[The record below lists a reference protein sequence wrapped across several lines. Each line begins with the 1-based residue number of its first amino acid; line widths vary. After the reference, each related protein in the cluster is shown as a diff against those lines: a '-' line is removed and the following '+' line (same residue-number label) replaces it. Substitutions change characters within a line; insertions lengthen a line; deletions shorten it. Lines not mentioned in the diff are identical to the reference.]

1 MSIAAELNK
10 LLSNGVTGNQADLV
24 EMLKEQG
31 IDTTQSSV
39 SRALKKLNAV
49 KKTDENGKSVYV
61 LAHTV
66 SGLKTVGFF
75 DSLVNRVM
83 DNGQMIVI
91 HTRPGTANTVAKFID
106 DHAFDLVMGTIAG
119 DDTIFIVPTHVDRI
133 RETIRTLTS
142 YMKQIGIYTP

>member
-10 LLSNGVTGNQADLV
+10 LLSNGISGNQAELVGALKDL
-24 EMLKEQG
+24 G
-31 IDTTQSSV
+31 IETTQSSV

-49 KKTDENGKSVYV
+49 KKIDENGKSVYV

-66 SGLKTVGFF
+66 SGLKSVGFF
-75 DSLVNRVM
+75 DSLVNQIM
-83 DNGQMIVI
+83 ENGQMIVI

-106 DHAFDLVMGTIAG
+106 DHGFDLVMGTIAG
-119 DDTIFIVPTHVDRI
+119 DDTIFIAPADVTRI
-133 RETIRTLTS
+133 KETVRTLTS

>member
-10 LLSNGVTGNQADLV
+10 LLSNGVSGNQAELV
-24 EMLKEQG
+24 EALKEQG

-49 KKTDENGKSVYV
+49 KKTDESGKSVYV

-66 SGLKTVGFF
+66 SGLKNIGFF
-75 DSLVNRVM
+75 DSLVTRILE
-83 DNGQMIVI
+83 NGQMIVI

-106 DHAFDLVMGTIAG
+106 DHGFDLVMGSIAG
-119 DDTIFIVPTHVDRI
+119 DDTIFIAPMDVERI
-133 RETIRTLTS
+133 KETLRTLTS

>member
-10 LLSNGVTGNQADLV
+10 LLSNGVSGNQAELV
-24 EMLKEQG
+24 EALKEQG

-66 SGLKTVGFF
+66 SGLKSVGFF
-75 DSLVNRVM
+75 DSLVTQVL
-83 DNGQMIVI
+83 DNGQLIVI

-106 DHAFDLVMGTIAG
+106 DHGFDLVMGTIAG
-119 DDTIFIVPTHVDRI
+119 DDTIFIAPSDPARI
-133 RETIRTLTS
+133 RDTVRTLIT
-142 YMKQIGIYTP
+142 YMKQIGIYTV

>member
-133 RETIRTLTS
+133 RETLRTLTS